1 MGILNK
7 AVVRVMR
14 GLEAKKSRDT
24 TRRLFNREWTYQE
37 NTRREIVHKERIVQH
52 YKKSSQR
59 DNTLITRQCLYTQ
72 RFKNKEANKYRQ
84 PKATDRFSRIKKQIS
99 KGSLKLQIVFLY

>member
-1 MGILNK
+1 MQTKKKSEKKKFIALFLGILNK
-7 AVVRVMR
+7 VVVRVMR

-24 TRRLFNREWTYQE
+24 TRRLFNRERTYQE

-59 DNTLITRQCLYTQ
+59 DNTLITRQCLYIQ
-72 RFKNKEANKYRQ
+72 RFKNKEANK
-84 PKATDRFSRIKKQIS
+84 
-99 KGSLKLQIVFLY
+99 